1 MEEKRRWSLLV
12 LVGTGLVVAALAYLG
27 SGPWA
32 TAGPNSQQTVPAPA
46 TKNVDKTLVLPT
58 HDAVFDL
65 SVGVP
70 SQSLPWDNVV
80 LTDTIDSYLTIGGV
94 TSSQGSIN
102 ILGQAV
108 TATLGSIGTGAT
120 ATVDITVTVK
130 PGAPHGQVITNTAYV
145 NADTFPNS
153 VPSQPV
159 TITVGYPRYL
169 PLLMKRYIAPKGLGN
184 QRFKLGTGKN
194 PSH

>member
-80 LTDTIDSYLTIGGV
+80 LTDTIDSYLAIGGV
-94 TSSQGSIN
+94 TTSQGSIN
-102 ILGQAV
+102 VLGQAV
-108 TATLGSIGTGAT
+108 TATLGSIATGGT
-120 ATVDITVTVK
+120 ATVRIYVTVN
-130 PGAPHGQVITNTAYV
+130 GDAPHGQSIVNTAYV
-145 NADTFPNS
+145 NADNFPH
-153 VPSQPV
+153 PEASQPI
-159 TITVGYPRYL
+159 TITVGYPRCL
-169 PLLMKRYIAPKGLGN
+169 PLLMKRYPAPYW
-184 QRFKLGTGKN
+184 
-194 PSH
+194 

>member
-94 TSSQGSIN
+94 LTSQGTYDKI
-102 ILGQAV
+102 GQTV
-108 TATLGSIGTGAT
+108 TVTFGSIATGGT
-120 ATVDITVTVK
+120 ATVDIYVTVK
-130 PGAPHGQVITNTAYV
+130 ADAPHGKSIVNTAYV
-145 NADTFPNS
+145 NADNFPH
-153 VPSQPV
+153 PEASQPV

-169 PLLMKRYIAPKGLGN
+169 PLLMKRYIAPWW
-184 QRFKLGTGKN
+184 
-194 PSH
+194 